1 MKTRGNAF
9 HLEFSAPPTKAPL
22 LRGLY
27 FSSTSLQYL
36 IDANPLISHLI
47 CAHVNTHALEISD
60 GDGRSAKRLFPFHSE
75 GTNSIFLR
83 APLTCVQLPR
93 DHLLILTPREQRSPC
108 LCDWNREGKKTAWE
122 WRICRGPRWVK
133 SLLRYVEKKM
143 TSAWESQADLTGLT
157 TRGWAEGRRKVTPKA
172 KTEHFWV

>member
-60 GDGRSAKRLFPFHSE
+60 GHGRSAKRLFPFHSE
-75 GTNSIFLR
+75 GTNSIFF
-83 APLTCVQLPR
+83 A
-93 DHLLILTPREQRSPC
+93 RSFD
-108 LCDWNREGKKTAWE
+108 LCAVAKRPSANPYTA
-122 WRICRGPRWVK
+122 G
-133 SLLRYVEKKM
+133 
-143 TSAWESQADLTGLT
+143 A
-157 TRGWAEGRRKVTPKA
+157 KVA
-172 KTEHFWV
+172 LFV